1 MNIEA
6 RIMEPGQIE
15 PPAGAIPRLRLPDP
29 RTVFSRRAE
38 RFHAVAQGHPMG
50 GFLALLE
57 QVADGQQDLLE
68 RYPWVALPSSEQ
80 LSLSREHSLPP
91 LSIHSWER
99 DPAWREGFYS
109 LVTQM
114 RGGKVSTEAAHRL
127 DSFLELDPEQLE
139 QQASRLVGSDYASL
153 DPALT
158 PFLAAALQTYWVAMA
173 TRLGES
179 AFSPIDSPF
188 LCPVCGS
195 RPVASVVQAGGA
207 ETGLRYLHC
216 ALCATE
222 WHMVRVKCSNCEST
236 EGIAYYEQEGENGS
250 IKAESCDTC
259 NTYLK
264 ILHLPKNYDLEPCA
278 DDCATLALDLLMDED
293 GKQRSGPNLYLHPGN
308 F

>member
-1 MNIEA
+1 MNFET

-15 PPAGAIPRLRLPDP
+15 PPAGEIPHLHLPDP

-38 RFHAVAQGHPMG
+38 RFSTLAQGHPMG

-57 QVADGQQDLLE
+57 QVADLQQDLLD
-68 RYPWVALPSSEQ
+68 RFPWVALPSPAQ
-80 LSLSREHSLPP
+80 LALSREHGLPP
-91 LSIHSWER
+91 LSIHGWER
-99 DPAWREGFYS
+99 DPAWREGFAS
-109 LVTQM
+109 LVEKL
-114 RGGKVSTEAAHRL
+114 RGAKITAETARL
-127 DSFLELDPEQLE
+127 LDGFLHLTPEQLE
-139 QQASRLVGSDYASL
+139 QQAARLLNSDYAGL

-173 TRLGES
+173 ARLGES
-179 AFSPIDSPF
+179 TFGPGGSPF

-195 RPVASVVQAGGA
+195 RPVASVIQAGGA

-216 ALCATE
+216 SLCAAE

-236 EGIAYYEQEGENGS
+236 RGIAYYETEGG
-250 IKAESCDTC
+250 KGAVRAESCDPC

-264 ILHLPKNYDLEPCA
+264 ILHRDKDYDLEPYA
-278 DDCATLALDLLMDED
+278 DDCATLSLDLLMDEA